1 MSTDSLIALEL
12 GDTHDPARLIPGDPE
27 ALSADARSIEEI
39 ADTLAT
45 VADRVSGVDLG
56 GWVGHAADA
65 YAQSTDPLRTAILV
79 AATAFSNAATALRTH
94 ASTLEWA
101 QGQARTA
108 IRQYDAAAGCVP
120 PGPLGAVGIPVGQ
133 SRATDVLAQA
143 RAEVYASGNTAAATI
158 ESATADAPINPGFW
172 NQAGYQWSEF
182 WHGATEA
189 VTGIGQLAWDH
200 NTIRLIVDPDGW
212 TKSTTELATGL
223 VAAVKDPVQLGRDVI
238 DYDTWTTSPA
248 RAAGHL
254 APDAIIAALTAGG
267 GLAATRG
274 AEAGAN
280 VATASVRVGEDL
292 AASATAA
299 RSAVAARFASAMA
312 SGAEHGSANFLARA
326 GAAEGVAGLAEGAD
340 AAVTTSAGVLRD
352 PAALEGLK
360 PSQIDDLARNAGYDI
375 LPGKAGAVNPATRYY
390 LPGTNGSVGFR
401 VLPGGVA
408 GQTGIKGGAYLRFF
422 GESSAGLR
430 IPLESP

>member
-1 MSTDSLIALEL
+1 MSTHSLIALEL

-101 QGQARTA
+101 QSQARTA
-108 IRQYDAAAGCVP
+108 IRQYNAAAGCVP

-133 SRATDVLAQA
+133 SRATDVLARA

-200 NTIRLIVDPDGW
+200 NTIRLIVDTDGW

-223 VAAVKDPVQLGRDVI
+223 VAAVKDPVQLGKDVI

-254 APDAIIAALTAGG
+254 APTAIIAALTAGG
-267 GLAATRG
+267 G
-274 AEAGAN
+274 
-280 VATASVRVGEDL
+280 L

-340 AAVTTSAGVLRD
+340 AAVTTSAGVLRN

-408 GQTGIKGGAYLRFF
+408 GRTGIKGSAYLRFF
-422 GESSAGLR
+422 GELSAGLR